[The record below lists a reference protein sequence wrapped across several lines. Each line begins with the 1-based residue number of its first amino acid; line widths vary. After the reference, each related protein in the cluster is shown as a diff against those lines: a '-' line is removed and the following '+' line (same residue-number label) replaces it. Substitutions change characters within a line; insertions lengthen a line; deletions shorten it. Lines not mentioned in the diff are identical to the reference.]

1 MSHNLSLWVFECVF
15 NLDTNKG
22 QEISKEPQGSGAF
35 KGRKKEQSVIKEEEE
50 GLYKVG
56 WQGRPGREYGEGH

>member
-1 MSHNLSLWVFECVF
+1 MF
-15 NLDTNKG
+15 NLDTNRG

-35 KGRKKEQSVIKEEEE
+35 KGKKKEQSVIKEEEE

-56 WQGRPGREYGEGH
+56 WQGRPGRDYGEGH